1 MMAKMGYIY
10 IIPTPMPDD
19 HKYCDNTNALLKE
32 FILGKI
38 ADNNEIRNV
47 KLDALRVEVK
57 GETLLRDKALE
68 LQAEEYERRLDAL
81 NHENA
86 RILARNAD
94 FPNIEKFDS
103 LKELTLSN
111 RTDTLDKITKL
122 ATDADLKALEQRFV
136 TYQSTTETAR
146 QLASGSKLGS
156 NKAMAIVISIV
167 AFLWAISAVFNGG
180 MDIYSRLSKPIES
193 NASEL
198 AGIRAQQTKDM
209 ETLRAKQ
216 EATPTPTP
224 HS

>member
-1 MMAKMGYIY
+1 
-10 IIPTPMPDD
+10 MPDD

-47 KLDALRVEVK
+47 KLDGLRVEIK

-68 LQAEEYERRLDAL
+68 LQAKEYERRLDAL

-111 RTDTLDKITKL
+111 RTDTLDQITKL
-122 ATDADLKALEQRFV
+122 ATNADLKALEQRFF
-136 TYQSTTETAR
+136 TYQNTTETAR
-146 QLASGSKLGS
+146 QLASGTKLGS
-156 NKAMAIVISIV
+156 NKVLALVVSIV
-167 AFLWAISAVFNGG
+167 GFIWAATAVVNNIEDLYHKNTPTAIDTSESTRLRQQQMEI
-180 MDIYSRLSKPIES
+180 MDTLRQ
-193 NASEL
+193 
-198 AGIRAQQTKDM
+198 QQT
-209 ETLRAKQ
+209 Q
-216 EATPTPTP
+216 ELNSGHDKKLIVPPNP
-224 HS
+224 DSR